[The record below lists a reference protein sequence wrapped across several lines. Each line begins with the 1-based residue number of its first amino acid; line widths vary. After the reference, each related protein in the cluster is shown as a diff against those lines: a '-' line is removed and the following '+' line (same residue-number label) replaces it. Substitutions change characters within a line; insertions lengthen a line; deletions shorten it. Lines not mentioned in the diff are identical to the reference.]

1 MKSVRI
7 RSYFDQHFPLIRT
20 EHGEIRSIQSECGKM
35 RTRIT
40 PNANIFYAVEDNKWM
55 IHPSPRNATK
65 LFVSNHEKSDMRM
78 IYHPSLRGTTNV
90 ATVANES
97 KEMVFHIC
105 KPFETRSILWKYCI
119 IFFLCFIPSTGV
131 TRRLII
137 IIIKNHSM
145 VSCYEMF
152 FIMVAD
158 WRPW

>member
-7 RSYFDQHFPLIRT
+7 RSYFGQHFPLIRT

-65 LFVSNHEKSDMRM
+65 LFVFNQEKSDMRM
-78 IYHPSLRGTTNV
+78 IYYPSLRGTTNV
-90 ATVANES
+90 AIVANES

-105 KPFETRSILWKYCI
+105 KPFETRSILWKYW
-119 IFFLCFIPSTGV
+119 SQ
-131 TRRLII
+131 
-137 IIIKNHSM
+137 
-145 VSCYEMF
+145 VSKLLQKYEKF
-152 FIMVAD
+152 GYVAD
-158 WRPW
+158 IDATIGDIEERSIQTE

>member
-1 MKSVRI
+1 
-7 RSYFDQHFPLIRT
+7 
-20 EHGEIRSIQSECGKM
+20 M

-40 PNANIFYAVEDNKWM
+40 PNANIFYAVEDNKCM

-105 KPFETRSILWKYCI
+105 KPFETRSILWKYW
-119 IFFLCFIPSTGV
+119 PQ
-131 TRRLII
+131 
-137 IIIKNHSM
+137 
-145 VSCYEMF
+145 VSKLLQKYEKF
-152 FIMVAD
+152 GYVAD
-158 WRPW
+158 IDATIGDIEERSIQTE

>member
-7 RSYFDQHFPLIRT
+7 RSYFGHHFPLIRT

-65 LFVSNHEKSDMRM
+65 LFVFNQEKSDMRM
-78 IYHPSLRGTTNV
+78 IYYPSLRGTTNV
-90 ATVANES
+90 AIVANES

-105 KPFETRSILWKYCI
+105 KPFETRSILWKYW
-119 IFFLCFIPSTGV
+119 PQ
-131 TRRLII
+131 
-137 IIIKNHSM
+137 
-145 VSCYEMF
+145 VSKLLQKYEKF
-152 FIMVAD
+152 GYVAD
-158 WRPW
+158 IDATIGDIEERSIQTE

>member
-7 RSYFDQHFPLIRT
+7 RSYFGQHFPLIRT

-65 LFVSNHEKSDMRM
+65 LFVFNQEKSDMRM
-78 IYHPSLRGTTNV
+78 IYYPSLRGTTNV
-90 ATVANES
+90 AIVANES

-105 KPFETRSILWKYCI
+105 KPFETRSILWKYW
-119 IFFLCFIPSTGV
+119 PQ
-131 TRRLII
+131 
-137 IIIKNHSM
+137 
-145 VSCYEMF
+145 VSKLLQKYEKF
-152 FIMVAD
+152 GYVAD
-158 WRPW
+158 IDATIGDIEERSIQTE